1 MDCRTF
7 VALRYERWFAL
18 WLLDQTAE
26 QLEQALREALRAD
39 DGVLVVHADKGRR
52 LLLPAGQIGYL
63 DLGAEHARPV
73 GFGFESD

>member
-1 MDCRTF
+1 MEIKIGVRQIGR
-7 VALRYERWFAL
+7 ALTVET
-18 WLLDQTAE
+18 DQTAE